1 MMNFAKRVRGIG
13 AAGLVITAVSFAVGG
28 SGSAGADNQICD
40 KNGWTT
46 IEGSYVVQN
55 NRWGSTTATQ
65 CIDVTNTGFAITK
78 LVGGN
83 STNAPPVG
91 YPSVYLGCHLGNC
104 SPGSSLP
111 MQVSHISSATSS
123 INFSYVD
130 GGTYDAAYDIF
141 LDPTPKTTGE
151 QQMEIMI
158 HLNRQGV
165 LLPSHVIGTIGG
177 HSWEIWQN
185 TWQPGGPNEIIYAAP
200 SPINAW
206 DFSVLD
212 FINDVRS
219 RGGITDAW
227 YLNSIQAGFECY
239 SGCVGLAVNSFS
251 AKVT

>member
-1 MMNFAKRVRGIG
+1 M
-13 AAGLVITAVSFAVGG
+13 
-28 SGSAGADNQICD
+28 
-40 KNGWTT
+40 
-46 IEGSYVVQN
+46 VQN

-65 CIDVTNTGFAITK
+65 CINVTNTGFAITK

-83 STNAPPVG
+83 PTNARPVG
-91 YPSVYLGCHLGNC
+91 YPSVYLGCHFGNC
-104 SPGSSLP
+104 SQGSSLP

-130 GGTYDAAYDIF
+130 GGSWDAAYDIF
-141 LDPTPKTTGE
+141 LDPTPKSTGE

-158 HLNRQGV
+158 DLKGV
-165 LLPSHVIGTIGG
+165 PNTSLGEATIGG
-177 HSWEIWQN
+177 RSWEVWQN
-185 TWQPGGPNEIIYAAP
+185 HPTWRPGAPNEIVYSAP

-227 YLNSIQAGFECY
+227 YLNSIQAGFECW